1 MLRLWDLQ
9 VVWSLPGQKALRRWI
24 MMVRLCCCTG
34 EMCQF
39 WNMAF
44 KEHMMCHSSCKG
56 ELNLNDGKCKKWG
69 LGWELAVKC
78 NRCSFKSNSMKV
90 YVEAL
95 NHTSGRRS
103 TRVNFSMQVGLPKQG
118 ISNHVMREILA
129 ATNMIPLSTSCMKK
143 AANKTCKLIKQT
155 NESK

>member
-34 EMCQF
+34 ETCQF

-56 ELNLNDGKCKKWG
+56 DLTLNDGKCKKWR

-78 NRCSFKSNSMKV
+78 NRCSFKSDSMKV
-90 YVEAL
+90 YVEAPS
-95 NHTSGRRS
+95 HTGGRRS
-103 TRVNFSMQVGLPKQG
+103 TRVKFWYKSLQLIFEKTITLLTKIKSVKTDG
-118 ISNHVMREILA
+118 IKTIFHNSIKSRLYN
-129 ATNMIPLSTSCMKK
+129 KK
-143 AANKTCKLIKQT
+143 A
-155 NESK
+155 E